1 MNNPSG
7 QRSIAAPSHV
17 VERGHALWLFGPPA
31 AGKTTV
37 ATALKK
43 ALEARDV
50 PVVLFDGDITREIVA
65 QGLGRSIEERKLITH
80 RYSALTSYL
89 TESRIIVILAAIN
102 HTNEQRA
109 YARAHHP
116 DSDHEPLPSLIEN
129 ADGVVLTRDTM
140 QYFSS
145 HVCSGGDFREIA
157 NDWRMSPLLAED
169 HTNVAPA
176 YIATCELDPIRDEG
190 NLYADKLAAAG
201 VPVQHKEWKGQPHLL
216 FQLSPVLD
224 DGKAMI
230 AECVDALKKAFG

>member
-116 DSDHEPLPSLIEN
+116 DGQFGLVWVKTDIDVCMARDPKGLYSRAKKVLAAGNAPEVVGMDIPFEDPTDAEVTVATLDMSPEQAAEKIIAYLIEC
-129 ADGVVLTRDTM
+129 GSIRTV
-140 QYFSS
+140 
-145 HVCSGGDFREIA
+145 GD
-157 NDWRMSPLLAED
+157 
-169 HTNVAPA
+169 
-176 YIATCELDPIRDEG
+176 
-190 NLYADKLAAAG
+190 
-201 VPVQHKEWKGQPHLL
+201 
-216 FQLSPVLD
+216 
-224 DGKAMI
+224 
-230 AECVDALKKAFG
+230 